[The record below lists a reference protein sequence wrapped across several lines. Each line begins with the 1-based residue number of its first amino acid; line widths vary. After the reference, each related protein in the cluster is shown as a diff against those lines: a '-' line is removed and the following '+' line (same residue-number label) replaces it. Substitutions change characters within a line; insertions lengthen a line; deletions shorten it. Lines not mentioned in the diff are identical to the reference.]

1 MSTQNAIEKSTFITL
16 SEAIAGLEDELKE
29 FFLSN
34 AFDNKY
40 TVHPR
45 RFGELSREECAAF
58 LRFLESGDE
67 RGAPERGKKLA
78 MEGVGVKIA
87 LGIASR
93 VRLFSARILLAN
105 GQKGFSAALEAVDSY
120 TSAFLA
126 GFMEGYEEKLLLEQE
141 RIRRALAAAQGAD
154 GSKAPE

>member
-1 MSTQNAIEKSTFITL
+1 MCTQNAVEKSVFIAL
-16 SEAIAGLEDELKE
+16 SATIAGLEEELKG

-93 VRLFSARILLAN
+93 LRLFCARILLAK
-105 GQKGFSAALEAVDSY
+105 GQKGFPAALEAVDSY

-126 GFMEGYEEKLLLEQE
+126 GFMEAYEEKLLLEQE
-141 RIRRALAAAQGAD
+141 RIRRALAAAQAGA
-154 GSKAPE
+154 GQGPAQ

>member
-1 MSTQNAIEKSTFITL
+1 MCTKNAIEKSTFIAL
-16 SEAIAGLEDELKE
+16 SKAGAGLEDELKE

-45 RFGELSREECAAF
+45 RFAEMSREECAAF
-58 LRFLESGDE
+58 LRFLESGDG

-78 MEGVGVKIA
+78 MEGVGAKIA

-93 VRLFSARILLAN
+93 FRLFCSRILLAN
-105 GQKGFSAALEAVDSY
+105 GQKGLPAALEAVDSY

-141 RIRRALAAAQGAD
+141 RIRRALAAAQARRG
-154 GSKAPE
+154 E